1 MSETPEPS
9 RTAERTVVAERRDD
23 GITVVRLNRP
33 DRLNAMRDVVFEHA
47 VEVLDEVAA
56 DPGCRVVVLTGTGR
70 AFSAGGDL
78 DALEVI
84 DGRRTPQPVT
94 RALFAKS
101 AAMITRI
108 QSIPQ
113 PVIAAIN
120 GPAAGGG
127 FSLALAADTR
137 ICGETA
143 RFNAAFV
150 KLGLSGGEMGTS
162 FLLPRIVGP
171 TAAFELLMSGRL
183 FDAQEA
189 LRLGLVLEVVP
200 DDRLLMRAF
209 ELAHSFMRNSPIG
222 LALTKELTWMHL
234 GTSNLRDALT
244 NEMHVQMLC
253 GHTADHHEAVD
264 AFLNKRDATFEN
276 R

>member
-1 MSETPEPS
+1 
-9 RTAERTVVAERRDD
+9 
-23 GITVVRLNRP
+23 
-33 DRLNAMRDVVFEHA
+33 
-47 VEVLDEVAA
+47 
-56 DPGCRVVVLTGTGR
+56 
-70 AFSAGGDL
+70 
-78 DALEVI
+78 
-84 DGRRTPQPVT
+84 
-94 RALFAKS
+94 
-101 AAMITRI
+101 
-108 QSIPQ
+108 
-113 PVIAAIN
+113 
-120 GPAAGGG
+120 
-127 FSLALAADTR
+127 
-137 ICGETA
+137 
-143 RFNAAFV
+143 
-150 KLGLSGGEMGTS
+150 
-162 FLLPRIVGP
+162 
-171 TAAFELLMSGRL
+171 L

-209 ELAHSFMRNSPIG
+209 ELAHSFIGNSPIG